1 MFNFNLSV
9 KIYRS
14 IVIKN
19 IYKYLFCGAL
29 GLSVEGCADLD
40 SLNSD
45 PNNPENVP
53 SNMLMS
59 GAEKWAVDNV
69 YDLWFSGRQCLLY
82 AQYWAQR
89 NYTEEDRYQIRE
101 STNNNYFN
109 YLYMGIANFQK
120 VIDLNADEATA
131 STNSAYGANVNQ
143 IAAAKIMKVWLM
155 NIITDTWGNVPYSEI
170 SQLEDDVLYCKY
182 DSQKDIYDGMI
193 AELTEAVN
201 MIDESEPAFTSGD
214 VIYGGDASKW
224 KKFGNSLKCRLAIHL
239 SKVDSN
245 WKTYIQEALASG
257 VFEGNEDVAAFKYV
271 SSGSDYSQFYSGT
284 YVDGRNDFT
293 ITEQFI
299 NILKGEADV
308 INGKSHPWEGTLDP
322 RLEMY
327 TTSATYKIDGGTV
340 TGYNGFPYGT
350 PSSESTAARA
360 NTPNWYNNTPMFL
373 EPDFAMPLMTYA
385 EVKFIESEYKGFDV
399 ADYQEGV
406 RASVEYW
413 SAQSGVS
420 VASSDLDAYI
430 AAVSS
435 NVDAEA
441 VAVQKYIDLF
451 LNGTEAWTEIRRTGY
466 PEQLIRPGE
475 KETYEVR
482 DSEGYLLE
490 TREVVF
496 TPLSEVKGDII
507 ARVKY
512 PTNESTLNGKN
523 WTEAVSK
530 LEDGTN
536 NYYSKMYWDVR
547 TSVYDHPVNK

>member
-1 MFNFNLSV
+1 M
-9 KIYRS
+9 
-14 IVIKN
+14 IKN

-170 SQLEDDVLYCKY
+170 SQLEDGVLYCKY
-182 DSQKDIYDGMI
+182 DNQKDIYAGMI
-193 AELTEAVN
+193 AELTEAVE
-201 MIDESEPAFTSGD
+201 MIDETESAFTSGD

-257 VFEGNEDVAAFKYV
+257 VFESNEDVAAFKYV

-293 ITEQFI
+293 ITEQFV

-327 TTSATYKIDGGTV
+327 TTSATYKIDGETV

-413 SAQSGVS
+413 SAQSRVS

>member
-1 MFNFNLSV
+1 M
-9 KIYRS
+9 
-14 IVIKN
+14 IKN

-170 SQLEDDVLYCKY
+170 SQLEDGVLYCKY
-182 DSQKDIYDGMI
+182 DNQKDIYAGMI
-193 AELTEAVN
+193 AELTEAVE
-201 MIDESEPAFTSGD
+201 MIDETESAFTSGD

-257 VFEGNEDVAAFKYV
+257 VFESNEDVAAFKYV

-293 ITEQFI
+293 ITEQFV

-327 TTSATYKIDGGTV
+327 TTSATYKIDGETV

-451 LNGTEAWTEIRRTGY
+451 LNGAEAWTEIRRTGY

>member
-1 MFNFNLSV
+1 M
-9 KIYRS
+9 
-14 IVIKN
+14 IKN

-170 SQLEDDVLYCKY
+170 SQLEDGVLYCKY
-182 DSQKDIYDGMI
+182 DNQKDIYAGMI
-193 AELTEAVN
+193 AELTEAVE
-201 MIDESEPAFTSGD
+201 MIDETESAFTSGD

-257 VFEGNEDVAAFKYV
+257 VFESNEDVAAFKYV

-293 ITEQFI
+293 ITEQFV

-327 TTSATYKIDGGTV
+327 TTSATYKIDGETV

>member
-1 MFNFNLSV
+1 M
-9 KIYRS
+9 
-14 IVIKN
+14 IKN

-120 VIDLNADEATA
+120 VIDLNADEVTA

-170 SQLEDDVLYCKY
+170 SQLEDGVLYCKY
-182 DSQKDIYDGMI
+182 DNQKDIYAGMI
-193 AELTEAVN
+193 AELTEAVE
-201 MIDESEPAFTSGD
+201 MIDETESAFTSGD

-257 VFEGNEDVAAFKYV
+257 VFESNEDVAAFKYV

-293 ITEQFI
+293 ITEQFV

-327 TTSATYKIDGGTV
+327 TTSATYKIDGETV

>member
-1 MFNFNLSV
+1 M
-9 KIYRS
+9 
-14 IVIKN
+14 IKN

-170 SQLEDDVLYCKY
+170 SQLEDGVLYCKY
-182 DSQKDIYDGMI
+182 DNQKDIYAGMI
-193 AELTEAVN
+193 AELTEAVE
-201 MIDESEPAFTSGD
+201 MIDETESAFTSGD

-257 VFEGNEDVAAFKYV
+257 VFESNEDVAAFKYV

-293 ITEQFI
+293 ITEQFV

-327 TTSATYKIDGGTV
+327 TTSATYKIDGETV

-512 PTNESTLNGKN
+512 PTNESTLNGKD

>member
-1 MFNFNLSV
+1 MIMV
-9 KIYRS
+9 
-14 IVIKN
+14 KN

-29 GLSVEGCADLD
+29 GLSVMGCTDLD

-45 PNNPENVP
+45 PNNPESVP

-120 VIDLNADEATA
+120 VIDLNTDEATA

-170 SQLEDDVLYCKY
+170 SQLEDGVLYCKY

-201 MIDESEPAFTSGD
+201 MIDESETAFTSGD
-214 VIYGGDASKW
+214 VIYEGDASKW

-257 VFEGNEDVAAFKYV
+257 VFESNDDVAAFKYV
-271 SSGSDYSQFYSGT
+271 SSGSDYSEFYSGT
-284 YVDGRNDFT
+284 YVSGRNDFT
-293 ITEQFI
+293 ITEQFV

-308 INGKSHPWEGTLDP
+308 INGKSHPWEGVWDP
-322 RLEMY
+322 RLAMY
-327 TTSATYKIDGGTV
+327 TTSATYKIDGETV

-350 PSSESTAARA
+350 SSSESTAARA

-507 ARVKY
+507 SRVKY

>member
-1 MFNFNLSV
+1 
-9 KIYRS
+9 
-14 IVIKN
+14 
-19 IYKYLFCGAL
+19 
-29 GLSVEGCADLD
+29 
-40 SLNSD
+40 
-45 PNNPENVP
+45 
-53 SNMLMS
+53 
-59 GAEKWAVDNV
+59 
-69 YDLWFSGRQCLLY
+69 
-82 AQYWAQR
+82 
-89 NYTEEDRYQIRE
+89 
-101 STNNNYFN
+101 
-109 YLYMGIANFQK
+109 
-120 VIDLNADEATA
+120 
-131 STNSAYGANVNQ
+131 
-143 IAAAKIMKVWLM
+143 
-155 NIITDTWGNVPYSEI
+155 
-170 SQLEDDVLYCKY
+170 
-182 DSQKDIYDGMI
+182 MI
-193 AELTEAVN
+193 AELTEAVE
-201 MIDESEPAFTSGD
+201 MIDETESAFTSGD

-257 VFEGNEDVAAFKYV
+257 VFESNEDVAAFKYV

-293 ITEQFI
+293 ITEQFV

-327 TTSATYKIDGGTV
+327 TTSATYKIDGETV

>member
-1 MFNFNLSV
+1 M
-9 KIYRS
+9 
-14 IVIKN
+14 IKN

-29 GLSVEGCADLD
+29 GLSVVGCADLD

-45 PNNPENVP
+45 PNNPESVP

-120 VIDLNADEATA
+120 VIDLNTDEATA

-170 SQLEDDVLYCKY
+170 SQLEDGVLYCKY
-182 DSQKDIYDGMI
+182 DNQKDIYAGMI
-193 AELTEAVN
+193 AELTEAVE
-201 MIDESEPAFTSGD
+201 MIDETESAFTSGD

-245 WKTYIQEALASG
+245 WKTYIQEALTSG
-257 VFEGNEDVAAFKYV
+257 VFESNEDVAAFKYV

-293 ITEQFI
+293 ITEQFV

-327 TTSATYKIDGGTV
+327 TTSATYKIDGETV